1 MYISI
6 FLTLPEASL
15 KLSMFYFYMEGCKG
29 NENRFA
35 TVDECVNTC
44 GGNEPETQSLCS
56 EVVCDRGEAMFFKAK
71 GCLPITKKGK
81 VI

>member
-1 MYISI
+1 
-6 FLTLPEASL
+6 
-15 KLSMFYFYMEGCKG
+15 MFYFYMEGCKG

-81 VI
+81 DRL